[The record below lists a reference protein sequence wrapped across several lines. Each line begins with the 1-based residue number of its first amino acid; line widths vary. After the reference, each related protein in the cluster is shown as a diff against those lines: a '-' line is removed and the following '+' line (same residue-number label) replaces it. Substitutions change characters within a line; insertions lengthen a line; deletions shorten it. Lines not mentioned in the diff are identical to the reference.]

1 MNSASPVCRGK
12 PAADCKPPSCI
23 YRSGA
28 KRRYCAR
35 TRRAG
40 APPSLQLGIDAY
52 LENLVEADAA
62 YENALRRAASPSTIE
77 DLRSEFLEAAH
88 ETAQEY
94 KQLLKGV
101 GFRGLRLTRRN
112 RRH

>member
-112 RRH
+112 RRY

>member
-1 MNSASPVCRGK
+1 MNSASAVCRGK